1 MNTLTDYE
9 IITSVINGKKQNY
22 KLLVDRYK
30 TKAFSLLLRMLKNK
44 EEAEEVLQDSFIKAY
59 YALPNFKNDSKFST
73 WFYKI
78 VYNSCLSHLSKLKR
92 RSELEYVSVD
102 SEIEYGKND
111 EFILG
116 NLEDSND
123 KLYKYIDLLPIKY
136 SLILILFYIDEL
148 SINEISATL
157 NLSVSN
163 TKVLLHRAR
172 TDLRNILE
180 KHNFKQVIYG

>member
-1 MNTLTDYE
+1 MKILSDNE
-9 IITSVINGKKQNY
+9 IIKSVNCGNKHNY

-30 TKAFSLLLRMLKNK
+30 AKAFSLLFRMLKNK

-59 YALPNFKNDSKFST
+59 FALPDFKYESKFST

-92 RSELEYVSVD
+92 RQELEYISID
-102 SEIEYGKND
+102 YENEFGKQD
-111 EFILG
+111 ENILV
-116 NLEDSND
+116 NLEKTNLQ
-123 KLYKYIDLLPIKY
+123 LYQYIDMLPIKY

-148 SINEISATL
+148 SINEISTTL

-163 TKVLLHRAR
+163 TKVHLHRAR
-172 TDLRNILE
+172 TLLKNILE
-180 KHNFKQVIYG
+180 KHHFKEVIYE

>member
-1 MNTLTDYE
+1 MNTLSDLE
-9 IITSVINGKKQNY
+9 IIESVLSGKKHNY

-30 TKAFSLLLRMLKNK
+30 TKAFSLLIRMLKNK

-59 YALPNFKNDSKFST
+59 YALANFNNNSKFST

-92 RSELEYVSVD
+92 RSELEYVSIETEV
-102 SEIEYGKND
+102 EYGKND
-111 EFILG
+111 ETILS
-116 NLEDSND
+116 NLEDY
-123 KLYKYIDLLPIKY
+123 KEELYKYIDLLPIKY

-148 SINEISATL
+148 SINEISSTL

-172 TDLRNILE
+172 TDLKNILE
-180 KHNFKQVIYG
+180 KHHFKQVIYG